1 MTGHRTRATRRTAFV
16 LCAALGVASCGDS
29 PTEPGGF
36 QSGAVINL
44 TTETGP
50 TIADTGTLTLTS
62 AVCGCTLAP
71 LIVAINGTVVGNA
84 PCSSQSAFPTPRM
97 EAGTARYQVLVT
109 NGLGAS
115 GLITFDV
122 SSSTPGA
129 PSLAVRAFCP

>member
-1 MTGHRTRATRRTAFV
+1 MTGNRTGAIRRTAFV
-16 LCAALGVASCGDS
+16 LCAALGAASCGDS

-50 TIADTGTLTLTS
+50 TIADTGALTLTS
-62 AVCGCTLAP
+62 AVCGCTVAP
-71 LIVAINGTVVGNA
+71 LIVAINGTVVGNT
-84 PCSSQSAFPTPRM
+84 PCSSRNAFPTPRM

-129 PSLAVRAFCP
+129 PSLTVRAFCP